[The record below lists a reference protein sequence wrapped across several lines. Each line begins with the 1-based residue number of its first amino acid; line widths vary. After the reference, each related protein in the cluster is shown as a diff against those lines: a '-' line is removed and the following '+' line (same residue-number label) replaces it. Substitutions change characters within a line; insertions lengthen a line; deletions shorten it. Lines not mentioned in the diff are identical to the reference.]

1 MCGGEDII
9 MGQLMKPKIDFAFK
23 EIMGDSEVRKG
34 FLSAVLKI
42 NPEDIKETKIID
54 TFLRKKHKKDKLGI
68 LDVRILM
75 DDGTEIDVEIQL
87 IKFTAWEDRTL
98 FYVSKM
104 ITEQIKEGEDYSK
117 IKKCIHI
124 GVLDFVLFK
133 DTGEFYSSF
142 HLMEDNRHTVYSD
155 KIEFHVIELPKLPE
169 ELKENSSDLLLW
181 AKFLNAEKKEEF
193 EMLAKKNMYIEKAYD
208 RLQVISMDKKK
219 QLEYTARQKA
229 ILDYNQLMKEYTEA
243 GLKKGEE
250 IGLKKGEEIGLKKG
264 EEIGLKKGEEIGLR
278 KGEEIGLKKG
288 EKIGLNTGMVY
299 AYYEMNMD
307 TNEIAQRMQMTE
319 EEVTDIIRKRN
330 K

>member
-1 MCGGEDII
+1 

>member
-1 MCGGEDII
+1 

-23 EIMGDSEVRKG
+23 EIMDDSEVRKG

-42 NPEDIKETKIID
+42 NPESIKETKIID

-87 IKFTAWEDRTL
+87 IKFIAWEDRTL

-124 GVLDFVLFK
+124 GVLDFELFK
-133 DTGEFYSSF
+133 DTREFYSSF
-142 HLMEDNRHTVYSD
+142 HLMEDKRHTVYSD
-155 KIEFHVIELPKLPE
+155 KIEFHVIELPKLPK

-181 AKFLNAEKKEEF
+181 AKFLNAEKEEEF
-193 EMLAKKNMYIEKAYD
+193 EMLAKKNLYIGKAYD
-208 RLQVISMDKKK
+208 KLQVISMDKKK

-250 IGLKKGEEIGLKKG
+250 IGLKKGEKIGLKKG
-264 EEIGLKKGEEIGLR
+264 EEIGLK